1 MQLSCFPKWGF
12 TCLYCTLCTLQTSD
26 MNLAI
31 ILKILILICI
41 KLGLHF
47 ISLTNKVTDT
57 YHRIHLNQTLK
68 HTVLLLHQFNSIQ
81 KNEKGSICCCF
92 ETGFIPVR
100 SSFEEKIKNGIEK
113 RKR

>member
-1 MQLSCFPKWGF
+1 M
-12 TCLYCTLCTLQTSD
+12 D
-26 MNLAI
+26 LAI

-57 YHRIHLNQTLK
+57 YHRIHLNQTLQ

-81 KNEKGSICCCF
+81 KVKKVQFAVALKPNSY
-92 ETGFIPVR
+92 R
-100 SSFEEKIKNGIEK
+100 SGHLLKKK
-113 RKR
+113 